1 MEKYIVNK
9 ETMMVT
15 YMEDGEVIYTHKEK
29 TIEELEATI
38 KHLKDFNGSNHEL
51 EIIEKIEIVH
61 EFKSAKEFNTF
72 FKYKDVKS
80 VKAVVWEDQDGA
92 YIEVYAE
99 LEGEDF
105 GFETIAYSKGGDV
118 ETLLKKLNKVSA
130 KYKKWVAESW
140 YMDCEL
146 EVIKEIQYV

>member
-99 LEGEDF
+99 LGV
-105 GFETIAYSKGGDV
+105 GAGA
-118 ETLLKKLNKVSA
+118 LLKKGA
-130 KYKKWVAESW
+130 KYVTK
-140 YMDCEL
+140 
-146 EVIKEIQYV
+146 